1 MLAGVGQNGSI
12 NTTDPDQT
20 FITGENPNNYI
31 WYSGKLWR
39 AVSIDPK
46 DNSVKLITQSNIST
60 INYNPSNNVSFSGS
74 YMEEWLN
81 DTSVDGFLGN
91 LRNYEEF
98 IKTDSIWNATQTTAN
113 TKPAQTT
120 MVEDPV
126 GLINAYEYTMS
137 YSGSTFSN
145 GYLNNGLFSWTVT
158 PFSSSRIRTLNFGVI
173 ASDSPTNPNGVRPM
187 INLKSTVKI
196 AGGDGTENNPYR
208 LSGDY
213 DTNLSGTLLN
223 TRYSGEYITFGIG
236 ENNLYRIVSHET
248 NGLTKITS
256 AEPLKDSG
264 TFRTSAFGDNNIFS
278 SSNTIGNF
286 LNNEYLTNY
295 VGNVYNNMIEENTIW
310 YLGTVAEEDSYKLAK
325 YTIDNTITSN
335 TTTTKVGLLRLGE
348 LMAGQDPVMEENKI
362 YWTLTPKGSTLVR
375 AIFNYGVSPG
385 SDISFKLAMKP
396 ALNLKSNVVIT
407 SGKGTK
413 ENPFQIAL
421 AN

>member
-1 MLAGVGQNGSI
+1 
-12 NTTDPDQT
+12 
-20 FITGENPNNYI
+20 
-31 WYSGKLWR
+31 
-39 AVSIDPK
+39 
-46 DNSVKLITQSNIST
+46 
-60 INYNPSNNVSFSGS
+60 
-74 YMEEWLN
+74 
-81 DTSVDGFLGN
+81 
-91 LRNYEEF
+91 
-98 IKTDSIWNATQTTAN
+98 
-113 TKPAQTT
+113 

-145 GYLNNGLFSWTVT
+145 GYLNNGLFGWTVT

-325 YTIDNTITSN
+325 YTIDNTI
-335 TTTTKVGLLRLGE
+335 R
-348 LMAGQDPVMEENKI
+348 Q
-362 YWTLTPKGSTLVR
+362 TLSAT
-375 AIFNYGVSPG
+375 
-385 SDISFKLAMKP
+385 
-396 ALNLKSNVVIT
+396 
-407 SGKGTK
+407 
-413 ENPFQIAL
+413 
-421 AN
+421 